1 MASINSEAD
10 PLNTELLRSS
20 CSMPSAEVREKEA
33 AESREREQQA
43 ETLAS
48 KAVAFVKAGQ
58 AEVRRQNILGTAYQ
72 TADGLDI
79 RTVPEL

>member
-10 PLNTELLRSS
+10 PLDTARLKSC
-20 CSMPSAEVREKEA
+20 CSMPSAAVREKEA

-58 AEVRRQNILGTAYQ
+58 AEVSRHKHI
-72 TADGLDI
+72 DHSKSDS
-79 RTVPEL
+79 